1 MRALL
6 TPLLQLQRFFI
17 PLLLILLIWAIWR
30 MVFRKDLA
38 VGLALYACLVV
49 VVDGF
54 YNTGIYIPGLAKGSV
69 RYSEVCAL
77 LLLSSCPRPPR
88 SSPIPAGVRFLLGA
102 YFFLMLVAALR
113 AQPLAQGLFDFRRIM
128 IPQILALVLATRGL
142 ATVAEYRRF
151 LLFLGVLIVIVGVF
165 CFWDV
170 FFDINIL
177 HSDMLYK
184 PEYFHNRKLGRFGSL
199 LLNPNL
205 LGAFVVLLF
214 PPVLAL
220 MLQRQDWRLRA
231 YLGVVLLAL
240 LFCLVQTQSR
250 APLAV
255 FAGALAVFVT
265 APVSGLSRV
274 NRFGV
279 ILTAAALLVVF
290 MPGFF
295 KHATQRFD
303 TLKTEQSEDEV
314 SRAAVWPYAESLI
327 AQHPLLG
334 VGFGEA
340 QFVAAM
346 DETDFHERYGQQS
359 LDNPHNSYLQA
370 AVYAGIPA
378 LALFLWANLALLL
391 RSLLA
396 ARGLPG
402 QAVPAAEIFGLAIG
416 ITGFLVCA
424 YPDMHLFTATLAPV
438 YWLFFGL
445 LLSML
450 PAARARRVVHGRRP
464 RVSPPANPPK
474 APTPTGPGLGRIQPT
489 GSSGKAR

>member
-17 PLLLILLIWAIWR
+17 PALLILLIWAVWR
-30 MVFRKDLA
+30 MVFRKDPA
-38 VGLALYACLVV
+38 VGLALYACLIV

-54 YNTGIYIPGLAKGSV
+54 YNTGIYIPGFAKGSV
-69 RYSEVCAL
+69 RYSEICAL
-77 LLLSSCPRPPR
+77 FLLLSCPRPPR
-88 SSPIPAGVRFLLGA
+88 SSPIPAGMRFLLGA

-113 AQPLAQGLFDFRRIM
+113 SQPLAQGLFDFRRIM
-128 IPQILALVLATRGL
+128 IPQVLALVLGTRGL

-151 LLFLGVLIVIVGVF
+151 LLCLGVLIVIVGVF

-170 FFDINIL
+170 FFDINML

-205 LGAFVVLLF
+205 LGAFVVLMF
-214 PPVLAL
+214 PP
-220 MLQRQDWRLRA
+220 MLTLLLQQQVWRLRA
-231 YLGVVLLAL
+231 YLVGVLLAL
-240 LFCLVQTQSR
+240 IFCLVQTQSR

-255 FAGALAVFVT
+255 FAGTLGAFVII
-265 APVSGLSRV
+265 PVGGLSRAS
-274 NRFGV
+274 RFGV
-279 ILTAAALLVVF
+279 LMAAAALLVIF

-303 TLKTEQSEDEV
+303 TLQAEQSEEQV
-314 SRAAVWPYAESLI
+314 SRAAVWPYAVGLI

-346 DETDFHERYGQQS
+346 DETDFHERYGQES

-391 RSLLA
+391 RSLRA
-396 ARGLPG
+396 ARGVPG
-402 QAVPAAEIFGLAIG
+402 QAVPNGELFGLAVG
-416 ITGFLVCA
+416 IAGFLACA
-424 YPDMHLFTATLAPV
+424 YPDMHLFTATLAPL

-445 LLSML
+445 LLSIL
-450 PAARARRVVHGRRP
+450 PTPRARRGVRGRRP
-464 RVSPPANPPK
+464 RVPAPANPPQ
-474 APTPTGPGLGRIQPT
+474 APTLTGPTPGGIQPPD
-489 GSSGKAR
+489 SGIAR